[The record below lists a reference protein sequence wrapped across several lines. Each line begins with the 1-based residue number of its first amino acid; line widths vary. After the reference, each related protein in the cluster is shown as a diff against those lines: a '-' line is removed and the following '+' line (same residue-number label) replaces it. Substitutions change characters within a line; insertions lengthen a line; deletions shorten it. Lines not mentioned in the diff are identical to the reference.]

1 MQSIS
6 KADILDMLLFVEER
20 ITLTIE
26 RCRSVVSVNDFL
38 YSPDKMDLFDAT
50 CMRLQTIGEVMK
62 NIDNLT
68 GHELLAGYSDVPWK
82 SIIGLRNIISHEY
95 LSVDPEEIFR
105 IVKIHL
111 PKLYTVILRIKN
123 DINAA
128 SNIN

>member
-1 MQSIS
+1 MQSTS
-6 KADILDMLLFVEER
+6 KADISDMLQFVDER

-26 RCRSVVSVNDFL
+26 RCRDIGSVNDFL
-38 YSPDKMDLFDAT
+38 SSPDKMDTFDAT
-50 CMRLQTIGEVMK
+50 CMRLQTIGEVIK

-68 GHELLAGYSDVPWK
+68 NHELLANYRGTPWK

-111 PKLYTVILRIKN
+111 PKLLPVIVQIKN
-123 DINAA
+123 DI
-128 SNIN
+128 SHL

>member
-1 MQSIS
+1 MSR
-6 KADILDMLLFVEER
+6 ADISDMLQFVEER

-26 RCRSVVSVNDFL
+26 RCRDISSVSDFL
-38 YSPDKMDLFDAT
+38 SSPDKMDTFDAT
-50 CMRLQTIGEVMK
+50 CMRLQTIGEVIK

-68 GHELLAGYSDVPWK
+68 NHELLANYKGTPWK

-111 PKLYTVILRIKN
+111 PKLLPVIVQVKN
-123 DINAA
+123 DLRHFMKR
-128 SNIN
+128 

>member
-1 MQSIS
+1 MSR
-6 KADILDMLLFVEER
+6 ADISDMLQFVEER

-26 RCRSVVSVNDFL
+26 RCHDIGSVSEFL
-38 YSPDKMDLFDAT
+38 SSPDKMDTFDAT
-50 CMRLQTIGEVMK
+50 CMRLQTIGEVIK

-68 GHELLAGYSDVPWK
+68 SHELLANYKGTPWK

-111 PKLYTVILRIKN
+111 PKLLPVIVQVKN
-123 DINAA
+123 DLRDL
-128 SNIN
+128 